1 MKNSESNKDAAA
13 GCMKRFVRRGWRTFF
28 CDECGHRYEAA
39 TRDAMSP
46 SGDTCPECNEAN
58 FPTEHR
64 IDAELPCDASGNL
77 RGYPINVFPTN
88 VKVHTPLP
96 ASASDETGVKP

>member
-1 MKNSESNKDAAA
+1 MNKTPKSKQNAD
-13 GCMKRFVRRGWRTFF
+13 GGSMKRLVRRGWRSFL
-28 CDECGHRYEAA
+28 CDECGHHYEAA

-58 FPTEHR
+58 FPNEYR

-77 RGYPINVFPTN
+77 REYPINVFPPNDKTQAP
-88 VKVHTPLP
+88 T
-96 ASASDETGVKP
+96 